1 MWTPLLLIC
10 YVDRPD
16 CAIPNAPAYL
26 SEQECRV
33 ALNYA
38 IDVYQLPEG
47 MAIMAYDCY
56 YWGTE
61 S

>member
-10 YVDRPD
+10 YIDRFD

-26 SEQECRV
+26 FEQECRV
-33 ALNYA
+33 ALNYV
-38 IDVYQLPEG
+38 IDAYRLPEG

-56 YWGTE
+56 RWGTE

>member
-10 YVDRPD
+10 YIGSTD

-33 ALNYA
+33 ALNYV
-38 IDVYQLPEG
+38 IDTYRLPEG
-47 MAIMAYDCY
+47 MIVVAYDCY
-56 YWGTE
+56 RWGTE